1 MTLFALGFRPF
12 FLLAGAGGFVM
23 MLLWIVTLSTGYSWP
38 GVSNI
43 IAWHRHEML
52 FGYTGAVIAGF
63 LLTAVR
69 NWTGKSTPDGKPL
82 AALALVWVAA
92 RLIPLV
98 SEQQL
103 LYVAVDM
110 LFWIG
115 LFISLWH
122 ALISA
127 VVRNR
132 VFLLLV
138 GLLGTAA
145 ALSHWS
151 ILDVSNQ
158 QLSYIGTYLGLDLIL
173 VIMLVMG
180 GRVIP
185 FFIQRGLQKTEQNR
199 LSWLEKGL
207 PPLLIIMLA
216 TNLLLA
222 NSIWSVIINFALGCW
237 LLPNLWQ
244 WHDKEIWSKPLL
256 WSLYLAY
263 AWLVLGLF
271 LRGMGILAWT
281 NPYLGVHALTVGGI
295 GLLTLSMMSRVAL
308 GHTGRPLEPSG
319 LTNLSLVLM
328 MLAAAV
334 RVFLADALGLM
345 AYQIS
350 AVLWMLALLLF
361 IIVYLPILIK
371 PRPDGKAG

>member
-1 MTLFALGFRPF
+1 MTLFSLGFRPF
-12 FLLAGAGGFVM
+12 FLLAGVGGFTM
-23 MLLWIVTLSTGYSWP
+23 MLLWIITLSTGYSWP
-38 GVSNI
+38 GVANI
-43 IAWHRHEML
+43 ITWHRHEML

-82 AALALVWVAA
+82 AALALIWITA
-92 RLIPLV
+92 RLVPLV

-110 LFWIG
+110 LFWVG

-122 ALISA
+122 ALITA

-138 GLLGTAA
+138 GLLGAAA

-151 ILDVSNQ
+151 ILAPDNQ
-158 QLSYIGTYLGLDLIL
+158 HLSYVGAYLGLDLIL
-173 VIMLVMG
+173 IIMLVMG

-185 FFIQRGLQKTEQNR
+185 FFIQRGLQKAEQAR
-199 LSWLEKGL
+199 IPWLEKGL
-207 PPLLIIMLA
+207 PPLLVIMLA

-222 NSIWSVIINFALGCW
+222 NSLWAALINFILGCW
-237 LLPNLWQ
+237 LLPNLWR
-244 WHDKEIWSKPLL
+244 WHDSAIWRKPLL

-271 LRGMGILAWT
+271 LRGGSALGWVS
-281 NPYLGVHALTVGGI
+281 PYLGVHALTVGGI

-308 GHTGRPLEPSG
+308 GHTGRALEPAG
-319 LTNLSLVLM
+319 LTVLALVLM
-328 MLAAAV
+328 TLAAVV
-334 RVFLADALGLM
+334 RVFLASWQGLL

-361 IIVYLPILIK
+361 VIVYLPILIN

>member
-185 FFIQRGLQKTEQNR
+185 FFIQRGLQKNEQNR

-271 LRGMGILAWT
+271 LRGFGALGWVS
-281 NPYLGVHALTVGGI
+281 PYIGVHALTVGGI

-308 GHTGRPLEPSG
+308 GHTGRPLEPAS
-319 LTNLSLVLM
+319 LTILALVLM
-328 MLAAAV
+328 MLAALV
-334 RVFLADALGLM
+334 RVFLASSMGLL

-350 AVLWMLALLLF
+350 AVLWMLALLMF
-361 IIVYLPILIK
+361 VVIYLPILIK

>member
-1 MTLFALGFRPF
+1 MTLFSLGFRPF
-12 FLLAGAGGFVM
+12 FLLAGLGGFSM
-23 MLLWIVTLSTGYSWP
+23 MLLWIVTLSTDYSWP

-69 NWTGKSTPDGKPL
+69 NWTGKMTPDGKPL
-82 AALALVWVAA
+82 AALAVIWVAA
-92 RLIPLV
+92 RLVPLV

-103 LYVAVDM
+103 IYVAVDL
-110 LFWIG
+110 LFWVG

-127 VVRNR
+127 AVRNR
-132 VFLLLV
+132 IFLVLV
-138 GLLGTAA
+138 GLLGAAA

-151 ILDVSNQ
+151 ILEPSNQ
-158 QLSYIGTYLGLDLIL
+158 HLSYVGAYLGLDIILI
-173 VIMLVMG
+173 IMLVMG

-185 FFIQRGLQKTEQNR
+185 FFIQRGLQKTEQAR
-199 LSWLEKGL
+199 IPWLEKGL
-207 PPLLIIMLA
+207 PPLLLIMLVI
-216 TNLLLA
+216 NLFLA
-222 NSIWSVIINFALGCW
+222 NSLGSAIINFILACW
-237 LLPNLWQ
+237 LLPNLVR
-244 WHDKEIWSKPLL
+244 WHDKGIWGNSLL

-271 LRGMGILAWT
+271 LRGFGLIGWVS
-281 NPYLGVHALTVGGI
+281 PYLGVHALTVGGI

-308 GHTGRPLEPSG
+308 GHTGRKLEPAK
-319 LTNLSLVLM
+319 LTVLALVLM
-328 MLAAAV
+328 LLASIV
-334 RVFLADALGLM
+334 RVFFASSLGLL
-345 AYQIS
+345 AYQVS

-361 IIVYLPILIK
+361 VWVYTPLLIK
-371 PRPDGKAG
+371 PRPDGKPG